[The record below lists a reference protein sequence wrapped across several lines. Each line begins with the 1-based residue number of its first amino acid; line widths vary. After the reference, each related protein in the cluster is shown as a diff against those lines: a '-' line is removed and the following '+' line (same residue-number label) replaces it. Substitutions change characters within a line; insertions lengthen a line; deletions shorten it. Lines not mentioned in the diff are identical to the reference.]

1 MSCIRSINPGFNF
14 FKQRVWVTHIRFW
27 IIIVMLLIGFMVTGC
42 ASPSSG
48 KNAVGTARLTE
59 AELADQLNEFS
70 DRFTTQVTST
80 ANRISRDSEDRAIR
94 KICLLWKIRSST
106 MIQDAILANHP
117 QKAFLDAATLTVQM
131 RKFLENPNSTGAT
144 LLGDH
149 QQGALDTAVRLE
161 NDIFQIGS
169 LFLNAEQLENLKQDI
184 DTYTDENPM
193 AGTFNLAAARSAKAQ
208 SSQSQMF
215 DWVTA
220 IPMAPFR
227 ALEGIDSGAQAI
239 SAFNVIAGQFS
250 RIVEDMPEQTR
261 WHAELLLY
269 ELEERQFTVDAL
281 DSFNKVALSAE
292 SLSQT
297 AQTLPADLRKE
308 VTLALQDFESQQQ
321 QLQQTLNTL
330 DGTIER
336 ATLMLDSV
344 YAAGDNVAQ
353 AGESWREVFE
363 TIGAL
368 GGDKSEDPSEPSRPF
383 DIREYTATAE
393 RLTEAAAELRSLV
406 NEINQTL
413 QNEKVSTLPAQA
425 LQDAE
430 TRGRSVTDHAAWRV
444 LQLMAAAFILMIVYR
459 LISQRIG
466 RKPSA

>member
-208 SSQSQMF
+208 SS
-215 DWVTA
+215 
-220 IPMAPFR
+220 R
-227 ALEGIDSGAQAI
+227 A
-239 SAFNVIAGQFS
+239 
-250 RIVEDMPEQTR
+250 RC
-261 WHAELLLY
+261 
-269 ELEERQFTVDAL
+269 
-281 DSFNKVALSAE
+281 
-292 SLSQT
+292 
-297 AQTLPADLRKE
+297 
-308 VTLALQDFESQQQ
+308 
-321 QLQQTLNTL
+321 
-330 DGTIER
+330 
-336 ATLMLDSV
+336 
-344 YAAGDNVAQ
+344 
-353 AGESWREVFE
+353 
-363 TIGAL
+363 
-368 GGDKSEDPSEPSRPF
+368 
-383 DIREYTATAE
+383 
-393 RLTEAAAELRSLV
+393 
-406 NEINQTL
+406 
-413 QNEKVSTLPAQA
+413 ST
-425 LQDAE
+425 
-430 TRGRSVTDHAAWRV
+430 G
-444 LQLMAAAFILMIVYR
+444 
-459 LISQRIG
+459 
-466 RKPSA
+466 

>member
-1 MSCIRSINPGFNF
+1 MPWKVSIPVL
-14 FKQRVWVTHIRFW
+14 R
-27 IIIVMLLIGFMVTGC
+27 
-42 ASPSSG
+42 
-48 KNAVGTARLTE
+48 
-59 AELADQLNEFS
+59 
-70 DRFTTQVTST
+70 
-80 ANRISRDSEDRAIR
+80 
-94 KICLLWKIRSST
+94 
-106 MIQDAILANHP
+106 
-117 QKAFLDAATLTVQM
+117 
-131 RKFLENPNSTGAT
+131 
-144 LLGDH
+144 
-149 QQGALDTAVRLE
+149 
-161 NDIFQIGS
+161 
-169 LFLNAEQLENLKQDI
+169 
-184 DTYTDENPM
+184 
-193 AGTFNLAAARSAKAQ
+193 
-208 SSQSQMF
+208 
-215 DWVTA
+215 
-220 IPMAPFR
+220 
-227 ALEGIDSGAQAI
+227 AI

-413 QNEKVSTLPAQA
+413 QNEKVSTLPRSGITGRR
-425 LQDAE
+425 DARPQRHRPRRLARAA
-430 TRGRSVTDHAAWRV
+430 TDGRRIHLDDRLPLESANGSGVNPRPEPR
-444 LQLMAAAFILMIVYR
+444 IL
-459 LISQRIG
+459 
-466 RKPSA
+466 